1 MELKMEL
8 NNELLLIGT
17 QKWQQTIV
25 GQTQKEEEK

>member
-17 QKWQQTIV
+17 QKWMQTIV
-25 GQTQKEEEK
+25 GQKKEKKNK